1 MWDRYGEP
9 LSLDE
14 MASTAILSKFYFS
27 RLFRELT
34 GTSPGRFLSAIRVHS
49 AKSLLLETGL
59 SVTDISYKV
68 GYNSLGTFT
77 SRFTWSV
84 GVSPTRYRT
93 LAHAG
98 VPILPN
104 VLPGPHDEGCPTRV
118 HGSVSV
124 PPTEVP
130 TRVYVAAFKDPIV
143 QGAPAACDILDTDR
157 EYSLHGLPDGVWY
170 LRAAVVA
177 KWGVDPRP
185 WNRQPLFIGAG
196 DPVTIRSGH
205 PLRVDLRTRE
215 FRSFDLP
222 ILLALPELDSWQ
234 APEYEAARPSA
245 G

>member
-1 MWDRYGEP
+1 
-9 LSLDE
+9 

-27 RLFRELT
+27 RVFRDLT
-34 GTSPGRFLSAIRVHS
+34 GTSPGRFLSAVRVHS
-49 AKSLLLETGL
+49 AKSLLLETQL

-93 LAHAG
+93 LANVG
-98 VPILPN
+98 IPILPTGLSAPRTDN
-104 VLPGPHDEGCPTRV
+104 CPTSV

-124 PPTEVP
+124 PRTELP

-143 QGAPAACDILDTDR
+143 QGAPAACDILDSPR
-157 EYSLHGLPDGVWY
+157 EYHLDGLPDGRWY

-177 KWGVDPRP
+177 KDGIDPRP
-185 WNRQPLFIGAG
+185 WNRQPLFIGASE
-196 DPVTIRSGH
+196 PVTVRSGR
-205 PLRVDLRTRE
+205 PLEVDLRTRE
-215 FRSFDLP
+215 FRPFDLP

-234 APEYEAARPSA
+234 VPQYEMAAPGAV
-245 G
+245 